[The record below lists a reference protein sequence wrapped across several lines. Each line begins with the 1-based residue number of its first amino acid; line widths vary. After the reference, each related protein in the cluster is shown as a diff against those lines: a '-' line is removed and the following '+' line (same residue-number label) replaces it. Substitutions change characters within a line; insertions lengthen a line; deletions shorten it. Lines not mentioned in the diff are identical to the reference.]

1 MKLQQIR
8 NAALRISYA
17 GKIFLTDPWLAAK
30 GALGTFAG
38 MPFRCRRPEQEH
50 LPMPLC
56 DLPLP
61 VEMIL
66 KGVDACIVTHI
77 HPDHIDMAADGTVGA
92 PLHRDIPVFAQSD
105 EDAGVLRRSG
115 FARVEVLTETSAF
128 GDIRLV
134 KTPGLH
140 GTEKP
145 CGPSCGVVFR
155 HPAEPTLYVAGDT
168 VWYDGVAETL
178 AAHRPDVIVLNACAA
193 ELVDYGR
200 LIMDDEDVEKVCRAC
215 PEARVIA
222 SHMDTVAHATITRR
236 DMRERL
242 ARRGLA
248 DRVLLPDDGEV
259 CEFPRRTA

>member
-1 MKLQQIR
+1 
-8 NAALRISYA
+8 
-17 GKIFLTDPWLAAK
+17 
-30 GALGTFAG
+30 
-38 MPFRCRRPEQEH
+38 
-50 LPMPLC
+50 MPLC

-222 SHMDTVAHATITRR
+222 SHMDTVAHATIPGGTCGSVWRGAALR
-236 DMRERL
+236 IVCCCPMTAKSASSPA
-242 ARRGLA
+242 AR
-248 DRVLLPDDGEV
+248 PDSAAGQASES
-259 CEFPRRTA
+259 CSSSRTICSSYPASGSSPGRKACKASMSAKTASTA